1 MEISFCDRCHE
12 SVPDADLESGK
23 AVRIGGKV
31 LHIPCAFRRAM
42 PGAGRT
48 ILALLTLAALG
59 GATFAVVR
67 LLDRDRNA
75 GLRSELSTLWRADD
89 ATAMKRFEEGQRV
102 ALVAERAELQRQIDA
117 GFARIADAAATQS
130 TATAEARATVE
141 GRLAAYREQVDASQK
156 RLDEVDRRLEKI
168 SAWVEDV
175 RNLAARSSAGA
186 SVPPPSAPVAPPAAV
201 PPPSVEPAPRTP
213 AVDPKVAAERDAE
226 LKKWVEKLKDPDPS
240 TSFSATYK
248 LKDLKDLRAT
258 GPLIETLR
266 TNRDYYTRL
275 GAASALM
282 EFKAC
287 DAVPAL
293 MDALDDKEELV
304 QTAAADALLVITGHD
319 AKWVPALT
327 KKEKKAKRDE
337 WAKFWKEN
345 ESTVRSRLGQE
356 ARPEAPK

>member
-48 ILALLTLAALG
+48 ILALLTLAALA
-59 GATFAVVR
+59 GATYAVVR
-67 LLDRDRNA
+67 LNDGRRDG
-75 GLRSELSTLWRADD
+75 GLRTDLEARWRADD
-89 ATAMKRFEEGQRV
+89 EAASKRVGDAQRTAL
-102 ALVAERAELQRQIDA
+102 AAERAELQRQVDA
-117 GFARIADAAATQS
+117 GFARIAETGVAANA
-130 TATAEARATVE
+130 ATAEARATVE
-141 GRLAAYREQVDASQK
+141 GRLAAYREQVEASQK
-156 RLDEVDRRLEKI
+156 RLDDVDRRLEKI
-168 SAWVEDV
+168 AAWVEDV
-175 RNLAARSSAGA
+175 RNLATRSAA
-186 SVPPPSAPVAPPAAV
+186 TPP
-201 PPPSVEPAPRTP
+201 TP
-213 AVDPKVAAERDAE
+213 AVPTVVPTPGVEPPASAPRAPAIDPKVAAEHEAE
-226 LKKWVEKLKDPDPS
+226 LKKWIEKLKDPDPS

-258 GPLIETLR
+258 GPLVETLK
-266 TNRDYYTRL
+266 TNKDYYTRL

-293 MDALDDKEELV
+293 IDALDDREELV
-304 QTAAADALLVITGHD
+304 QTAAADALLAITGHD

-345 ESTVRSRLGQE
+345 ESAVRSRLGQE
-356 ARPEAPK
+356 VRPETPK

>member
-48 ILALLTLAALG
+48 ILALLSLVALG
-59 GATFAVVR
+59 GATYAVVR
-67 LLDRDRNA
+67 LHDGGRD
-75 GLRSELSTLWRADD
+75 GELRGELEARWRADD
-89 ATAMKRFEEGQRV
+89 DATAKRVGDVHRA
-102 ALVAERAELQRQIDA
+102 ALAAERAELVRQIDA
-117 GFARIADAAATQS
+117 GFARIAEASAATS

-141 GRLAAYREQVDASQK
+141 GRLAAYREQVDAAQK
-156 RLDEVDRRLEKI
+156 RLDDLDRRLEKI
-168 SAWVEDV
+168 SGWVEEV
-175 RNLAARSSAGA
+175 RNLAARSA
-186 SVPPPSAPVAPPAAV
+186 SAPPVPTPATPPVPTPSTEPAAPPV
-201 PPPSVEPAPRTP
+201 SRTP
-213 AVDPKVAAERDAE
+213 AVDPKVAAEREAE
-226 LKKWVEKLKDPDPS
+226 LKKWIEKLKDPDPS

-258 GPLIETLR
+258 GPLVETLR

-282 EFKAC
+282 EFRAC

-293 MDALDDKEELV
+293 LDALDDKEELV
-304 QTAAADALLVITGHD
+304 QTAAADALLAITGHD

-327 KKEKKAKRDE
+327 KKEKKAKREE
-337 WAKFWKEN
+337 WTKFWKEN
-345 ESTVRSRLGQE
+345 EASVRSRLGQ
-356 ARPEAPK
+356 